1 MSSRSVL
8 SLLAMPLAALSLG
21 AASDAR
27 ADADSPIR
35 HVVVIFQENVSFD
48 HYFGTYPSAANSKGE
63 PQFHARRGT
72 PTVNGYT
79 PALLNS
85 NPNQV
90 NPFRFARSQAA
101 TCDQDHDYT
110 AEQKA
115 YDKGAMDL
123 FVETLGDGPG
133 TDGNLVCKATDV
145 MGYYDGNTVT
155 ALWNYAQH
163 FAMSDNSYSDTF
175 GPSTPGAVNL
185 VSGDTH
191 GAVAPKGGADANIGD
206 GSITGDARPFLDDC
220 SPSGGQSSG
229 QIELTGTNVGTLLN
243 ARHVTWGWFQGGFRV
258 TSRDASGNAICGAT
272 HTGSDGLPKGDYI
285 PHHEPF
291 QYYASTTN
299 QHHLPPSSVHQIGR
313 DDQANHQYDI
323 ADWFDALD
331 AGNFPAVSFLKAP
344 GFQDGHAGYSD
355 PLAEQ
360 AFLVKVLNTLQNRSD
375 WRHTAVIILYDDSDG
390 WYDHQMGPL
399 VSPSATNKDALSATG
414 LCGNRKPG
422 APSNTN
428 GRCGVGPRQPLLVI
442 SPWAKKNFVDHTFTQ
457 QSSVLRFIEDNFDL
471 GQIGG
476 GSFDALASS
485 LWQMF
490 DFRQSGE
497 HRLFLDP
504 STGEALRHDRDG
516 DDDGD

>member
-1 MSSRSVL
+1 MSSRSSSKL
-8 SLLAMPLAALSLG
+8 WASSLAVIALIAPAAV
-21 AASDAR
+21 R

-48 HYFGTYPSAANSKGE
+48 HYFGTYPNALNPQGE
-63 PQFHARRGT
+63 PGFRAKSGT

-79 PALLNS
+79 PALLNH

-90 NPFRFARSQAA
+90 NPFRFPRSQAA

-110 AEQKA
+110 HEQLA

-133 TDGNLVCKATDV
+133 SDGNLICKKTDV
-145 MGYYDGNTVT
+145 MGYFDGNTVT

-163 FAMSDNSYSDTF
+163 FAMSDNSFSDTF

-185 VSGDTH
+185 VSGDTS
-191 GAVAPKGGADANIGD
+191 GATAPKGGADANLGD
-206 GSITGDARPFLDDC
+206 GSVTGDSRPFLDDC
-220 SPSGGQSSG
+220 SPGAGESAGQL
-229 QIELTGTNVGTLLN
+229 ILTGKNVGDLLSDK
-243 ARHVTWGWFQGGFRV
+243 HLSWGWFQGGFRP
-258 TSRDASGNAICGAT
+258 TGHDPKTGKAICGAA
-272 HTGSDGLPKGDYI
+272 HIGSDGLSKGDYI

-299 QHHLPPSSVHQIGR
+299 QHHLPRSSVQMIGWT
-313 DDQANHQYDI
+313 DQANHQYDVL
-323 ADWFDALD
+323 DFFDALE
-331 AGNFPAVSFLKAP
+331 AGNLPAVSFIKAP

-360 AFLVKVLNTLQNRSD
+360 TFVVQVVNALQKRWE

-399 VSPSATNKDALSATG
+399 VSPSATDKDALSGTG

-422 APSNTN
+422 SPAGSN
-428 GRCGVGPRQPLLVI
+428 GRCGVGPRQPLLVV
-442 SPWAKKNFVDHTFTQ
+442 SPWAKRNFVDHTMTQ
-457 QSSVLRFIEDNFDL
+457 QSSVLRFIEDNFNL
-471 GQIGG
+471 GRVSAQ
-476 GSFDALASS
+476 SFDAQASS

-490 DFRQSGE
+490 DFHQNGG

-504 STGEALRHDRDG
+504 STGQAVGHDG
-516 DDDGD
+516 DDDRD